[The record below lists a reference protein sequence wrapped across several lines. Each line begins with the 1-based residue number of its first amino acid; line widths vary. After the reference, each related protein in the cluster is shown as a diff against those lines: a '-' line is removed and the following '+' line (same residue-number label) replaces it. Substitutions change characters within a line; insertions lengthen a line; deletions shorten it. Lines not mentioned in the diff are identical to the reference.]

1 MKGKSLIITCFVVL
15 LCGCAVS
22 FKFNGA
28 SIDYTKTRTISI
40 LDFPNHAEL
49 INPNLSSS
57 FSEAVRDQFSRQTRL
72 EFVKSDG
79 DLHIEGEI
87 TGYQIQSMAVSADS
101 YAAQT
106 KLTLTVK
113 VRFSNKANS
122 EDDFERNYTAYQ
134 TFDSNRM
141 LTDVQDE
148 LCTIMSQEIAE
159 KIYNDTVAK
168 W

>member
-1 MKGKSLIITCFVVL
+1 MKKYLILIFTLLL

-40 LDFPNHAEL
+40 LEFPNHAEL
-49 INPNLSSS
+49 VNPNLSSS
-57 FSEAVRDQFSRQTRL
+57 FSELLRDQFSRQTRL
-72 EFVKSDG
+72 ELVPRDG

-87 TGYQIQSMAVSADS
+87 TGYQVQSMAISADS

-106 KLTLTVK
+106 KLTLTIK
-113 VRFSNKANS
+113 VRFSNKSNP
-122 EDDFERNYTAYQ
+122 EDDFEKSYSAYQ
-134 TFDSNRM
+134 TFDSNQM

-148 LCTIMSQEIAE
+148 LCQIMSKEIAE
-159 KIYNDTVAK
+159 NIYNDTVAK

>member
-1 MKGKSLIITCFVVL
+1 MKKSLLLL
-15 LCGCAVS
+15 LCALVLSGCAVS

-28 SIDYTKTRTISI
+28 SIDYSKTKTISI

-49 INPNLSSS
+49 VNPNLSSE

-72 EFVKSDG
+72 QLVQRDG

-87 TGYQIQSMAVSADS
+87 TGYQVQSMAVSADS

-106 KLTLTVK
+106 KLTLTIK
-113 VRFSNKANS
+113 VRFSNKVNP

-134 TFDSNRM
+134 TFDSNSM
-141 LTDVQDE
+141 LNDVQDE
-148 LCTIMSQEIAE
+148 LCRIMSQEIAE

>member
-1 MKGKSLIITCFVVL
+1 MKKYLVLIFTLLL

-40 LDFPNHAEL
+40 LEFPNHAEL
-49 INPNLSSS
+49 VNPNLSSS
-57 FSEAVRDQFSRQTRL
+57 FSELLRDQFSRQTRL
-72 EFVKSDG
+72 ELVPRDG

-87 TGYQIQSMAVSADS
+87 TGYQVQSMAISADS

-106 KLTLTVK
+106 KLTLTIK
-113 VRFSNKANS
+113 VRFSNKSNP
-122 EDDFERNYTAYQ
+122 EDDFEKSYSAYQ
-134 TFDSNRM
+134 TFDSNQM

-148 LCTIMSQEIAE
+148 LCQIMSKEIAE
-159 KIYNDTVAK
+159 NIYNDTVAK

>member
-1 MKGKSLIITCFVVL
+1 MKKYLVLIFTLLL

-40 LDFPNHAEL
+40 LEFPNHAEL
-49 INPNLSSS
+49 VNPNLSSS
-57 FSEAVRDQFSRQTRL
+57 FSELLRDQFSRQTRL
-72 EFVKSDG
+72 ELVPRDG

-87 TGYQIQSMAVSADS
+87 TGYQVQSMAISADS

-106 KLTLTVK
+106 KLTLTIK
-113 VRFSNKANS
+113 VRFSNKSNP
-122 EDDFERNYTAYQ
+122 EDDFEKSYSAYQ
-134 TFDSNRM
+134 TFDSNQM

-148 LCTIMSQEIAE
+148 LCQVMSKEIAE
-159 KIYNDTVAK
+159 NIYNDTVAK